1 MYRRSSSGT
10 HFQREIIAA
19 VDSSHGVR
27 LDGGSTGGI
36 VEAFAEDTSASLTVR
51 AKGAGILTLGQS
63 TSPVLIPG
71 SSFTLGTSSSPG
83 RITVSTLAITS
94 SQITL
99 GSTASSI
106 VIGNSTTYFTAVQR
120 YLVGASTIVIPV
132 LAASQNTDVTYSVTG
147 LSTGS
152 AIVVTMLGA
161 GISTAYGITGVR
173 CSTADQLT
181 IRWLNNSASSI
192 GTAATTMSFRVLEF
206 KY

>member
-63 TSPVLIPG
+63 TSPVSIPG

-120 YLVGASTIVIPV
+120 YLVQSTIPE
-132 LAASQNTDVTYSVTG
+132 LTASNAADATYSVTG

-152 AIVVTMLGA
+152 AVVVNMLGA
-161 GISTAYGITGVR
+161 ALSTLYVMGGVR
-173 CSTADQLT
+173 CSTTDELT
-181 IRWLNNSASSI
+181 IRWLNNSASTI
-192 GTAATTMSFRVLEF
+192 GSANTTMSFRVLEF

>member
-10 HFQREIIAA
+10 HWQREIIAA

-63 TSPVLIPG
+63 TSPVSIPG

-94 SQITL
+94 SHI
-99 GSTASSI
+99 SPSS
-106 VIGNSTTYFTAVQR
+106 
-120 YLVGASTIVIPV
+120 
-132 LAASQNTDVTYSVTG
+132 
-147 LSTGS
+147 
-152 AIVVTMLGA
+152 
-161 GISTAYGITGVR
+161 
-173 CSTADQLT
+173 
-181 IRWLNNSASSI
+181 W
-192 GTAATTMSFRVLEF
+192 
-206 KY
+206 